1 MPKITRLQRE
11 MEQFDDESYKTEF
24 KEVIHV
30 TDHMVQ
36 VTMNDDSV
44 WSLIRFDDFMFPPE
58 IYKDGER
65 VEGIFCSDEL
75 WTPALTSVKALL
87 MAYALKPE

>member
-44 WSLIRFDDFMFPPE
+44 WSVIRFEDFLFPPE

-65 VEGIFCSDEL
+65 VEGIFCEEGWS
-75 WTPALTSVKALL
+75 PALTSVKALL